1 MDSPAKPDWL
11 QLAVGSD
18 LGGGG
23 NADGGG
29 GGAPDVLLDR
39 IRRYIALSFRDGRT
53 EGLTPDAPLVSS
65 GIVDSAGV
73 LQLVDWLET
82 AFGVH
87 LEDEAVALE
96 NFDSL
101 RALAR
106 TVRERLPTDLP

>member
-1 MDSPAKPDWL
+1 MDSPAKPEWL
-11 QLAVGSD
+11 QLAVGAD
-18 LGGGG
+18 RGGGD
-23 NADGGG
+23 DGGG
-29 GGAPDVLLDR
+29 GTVDVLLER
-39 IRRYIALSFRDGRT
+39 IRRYIALSFRDGRS
-53 EGLTPDAPLVSS
+53 EGLTADAALVSS

-82 AFGVH
+82 TFGVR